1 MKWFLVFSTEEGC
14 PPLTVPIIAEGGCRK
29 KFKLFATGYF
39 FCYLIYFF
47 CFKFTFLALTPRSL
61 GQKRRGAFP
70 FLQKMLHF
78 AATFC
83 AQRPVLKNNKRPNRP
98 KRRPKNR
105 RSQKS
110 VFFCKNHKKSRG
122 AQCVPARDPKIL
134 FFFFLSAYLSPFGCA
149 HAPAGR
155 GTALTPR

>member
-61 GQKRRGAFP
+61 GQKRRGTFP

-110 VFFCKNHKKSRG
+110 VFFCKNHKKAGARNASRPEIRRSYSFSFC
-122 AQCVPARDPKIL
+122 A
-134 FFFFLSAYLSPFGCA
+134 PFGCA
-149 HAPAGR
+149 HIPAGR